1 MIYTRGHPTD
11 YDDWAAAGNPG
22 WSYREVLPYFRRSEN
37 NETWRNSIYHGVGG
51 PMNVA
56 EPVTLNP
63 MVDVLF
69 EATDSLQ
76 FRRSVDFCGENME
89 GFGVRQLTQ
98 RNGRRES
105 TATAFL
111 NPARRRS
118 NLTIITNALVDRI
131 ALDGTNATGVALIT
145 KNGEQRHLTAR
156 REVLLAAGA
165 IASPMILM
173 RSGIGDGT
181 KLQTAGVPVAHH
193 LRGVGRNLQEHV
205 TAPLQYRSDSTLTY
219 GLSLRIAPRMAWSA
233 IEYLLFHRGLL
244 STNGVQAGGFIRSE
258 PGLSRPDLQFIF
270 LPAFRDRDGKVGR
283 GHGFGLTTVLLHPTS
298 RGDVTIRNPEPT
310 AAPVI
315 DFNFFSAG
323 DDLPVLRRGFRVARR
338 ILEMPAFAPYLGTEV
353 NPGIQVQVDDE
364 IDSHIRATCGT
375 VSHPVGTCAMG
386 HGADAVVDTELKV
399 HGIERLRV
407 IDASVIPTI
416 IGGNTNAPVVMIAE
430 KASDMIRRRAPP
442 ASETRL
448 S

>member
-1 MIYTRGHPTD
+1 
-11 YDDWAAAGNPG
+11 
-22 WSYREVLPYFRRSEN
+22 V
-37 NETWRNSIYHGVGG
+37 
-51 PMNVA
+51 
-56 EPVTLNP
+56 
-63 MVDVLF
+63 
-69 EATDSLQ
+69 
-76 FRRSVDFCGENME
+76 
-89 GFGVRQLTQ
+89 
-98 RNGRRES
+98 
-105 TATAFL
+105 
-111 NPARRRS
+111 
-118 NLTIITNALVDRI
+118 
-131 ALDGTNATGVALIT
+131 
-145 KNGEQRHLTAR
+145 
-156 REVLLAAGA
+156 
-165 IASPMILM
+165 
-173 RSGIGDGT
+173 
-181 KLQTAGVPVAHH
+181 
-193 LRGVGRNLQEHV
+193 
-205 TAPLQYRSDSTLTY
+205 
-219 GLSLRIAPRMAWSA
+219 
-233 IEYLLFHRGLL
+233 
-244 STNGVQAGGFIRSE
+244 
-258 PGLSRPDLQFIF
+258 QFIF

>member
-1 MIYTRGHPTD
+1 MTRNDRGAPDDQFDYVIIGAGSAGCVLANRLSEDPSVHVCVIEAGPRDRHPLIHVPIGILALLQHKILNWRLSSTPQATAAGRSVYLPRGRALGGSSSINGMIYTRGHPTD

-244 STNGVQAGGFIRSE
+244 STNGVQAGGFIRSCN
-258 PGLSRPDLQFIF
+258 LSSFRPFAI
-270 LPAFRDRDGKVGR
+270 A
-283 GHGFGLTTVLLHPTS
+283 
-298 RGDVTIRNPEPT
+298 T
-310 AAPVI
+310 ARLEGGTASGSPPSFCI
-315 DFNFFSAG
+315 PRA
-323 DDLPVLRRGFRVARR
+323 VA
-338 ILEMPAFAPYLGTEV
+338 M
-353 NPGIQVQVDDE
+353 
-364 IDSHIRATCGT
+364 
-375 VSHPVGTCAMG
+375 
-386 HGADAVVDTELKV
+386 
-399 HGIERLRV
+399 
-407 IDASVIPTI
+407 
-416 IGGNTNAPVVMIAE
+416 
-430 KASDMIRRRAPP
+430 
-442 ASETRL
+442 
-448 S
+448 